1 MNRQFPSEGLVSGHT
16 DTYSPTLKI
25 ILRDL
30 KQGGAMR
37 NEFLENK
44 DLFVFFGSDYRGKN
58 MQLSDLDITLSKSHS
73 DL

>member
-1 MNRQFPSEGLVSGHT
+1 
-16 DTYSPTLKI
+16 
-25 ILRDL
+25 
-30 KQGGAMR
+30 MR

-58 MQLSDLDITLSKSHS
+58 MQLSDLDITLSKSHT